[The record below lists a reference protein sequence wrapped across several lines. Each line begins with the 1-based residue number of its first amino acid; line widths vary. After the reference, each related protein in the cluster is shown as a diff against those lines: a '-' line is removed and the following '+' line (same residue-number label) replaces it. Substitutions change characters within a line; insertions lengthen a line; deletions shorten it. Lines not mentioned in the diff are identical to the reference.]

1 MNLKKIQK
9 ILCKN
14 IFTVYDFRTKEK
26 NGNGKIALWYKQ
38 FTKQFFDTENII
50 FVINVEEK

>member
-1 MNLKKIQK
+1 MKKKIKK